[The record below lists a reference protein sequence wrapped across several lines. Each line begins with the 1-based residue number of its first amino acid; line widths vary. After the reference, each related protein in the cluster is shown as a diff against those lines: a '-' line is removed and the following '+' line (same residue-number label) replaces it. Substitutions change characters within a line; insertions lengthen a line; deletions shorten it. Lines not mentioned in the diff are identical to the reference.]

1 MNKLDLYPIRDEVS
15 YVSANEYEKNI
26 PIMIESVNS
35 IMDSLNATENLIGD
49 NPLSVMHENH
59 KHHAKFM
66 VNVFK
71 LNDYQL
77 LGNTIKWVLNSYIS
91 RGFKVEYFQKEIKI
105 WMQVIN
111 KTLDSNSSSEIIK
124 VYEWILST
132 LDHEENQN
140 DNRINK
146 IDYPFGPDWEA
157 DKNKFFNLLIK
168 GDSREAL
175 SFSKSIVNSKE
186 SVDAF
191 YTKIIKYTMYE
202 IGLLWEEGL
211 ISVAQEHLATSI
223 VMRIMSF
230 LYMNFDFIQN
240 SKGKAIVTASFN
252 EYHEVGAR
260 MISDLLELDG
270 WNVIY
275 LGANIPNE
283 EFMKIIHEEKPDFI
297 SISVTMSFNI
307 SNANKLISQ
316 IRSDPNLDNM
326 KILLGG
332 YAFTIS
338 DTTKNEI
345 KADKIALNSQE
356 TIKTARL
363 WWDGKNELKS

>member
-1 MNKLDLYPIRDEVS
+1 MNKPDSYPKRDAVS
-15 YVSANEYEKNI
+15 YTSADKYEKNI
-26 PIMIESVNS
+26 PIMVESVNA
-35 IMDSLNATENLIGD
+35 IMDSLNTTENLIGN

-59 KHHAKFM
+59 GHHAKFM

-71 LNDYQL
+71 LNDYKL
-77 LGNTIKWVLNSYIS
+77 LENTIKWVLSSYIS
-91 RGFKVEYFQKEIKI
+91 RGFKTEYFQKEIEI

-132 LDHEENQN
+132 LDHEENDD

-146 IDYPFGPDWEA
+146 VDYPFDFNWEEN
-157 DKNKFFNLLIK
+157 KNKFFNLLIK
-168 GDSREAL
+168 GNSKEAL
-175 SFSKSIVNSKE
+175 LFSKSIVHDKE
-186 SVDAF
+186 SVEAF
-191 YTKIIKYTMYE
+191 YTKIVKHSMYE

-230 LYMNFDFIQN
+230 LYMNFNFIEN
-240 SKGKAIVTASFN
+240 TKGIAIVTASFN

-270 WNVIY
+270 WNITY

-283 EFMKIIHEEKPDFI
+283 EFMKIIYEEKPDFI

-307 SNANKLISQ
+307 NSAKKLISQ

-332 YAFTIS
+332 YAFTLSEI
-338 DTTKNEI
+338 TQHEI
-345 KADKIALNSQE
+345 KADKIALSSQE

-363 WWDGKNELKS
+363 WWDDKNELKY